1 MWVTAVWQTTIKDE
15 VINPTQIS
23 VWALTYHSK
32 EDFLPRWQQ
41 RGSRKFVAET
51 KNDRTE
57 VLISYCDLEYYIFKD
72 KLSETQ
78 YPWEAN
84 SHSAVL

>member
-1 MWVTAVWQTTIKDE
+1 VWQTTIKDK

-23 VWALTYHSK
+23 VWAFSYHSK
-32 EDFLPRWQQ
+32 EDFLPHRKDW
-41 RGSRKFVAET
+41 GSCKFVAVT

-57 VLISYCDLEYYIFKD
+57 VLISYYDLEYYSFKD

-78 YPWEAN
+78 YP
-84 SHSAVL
+84 